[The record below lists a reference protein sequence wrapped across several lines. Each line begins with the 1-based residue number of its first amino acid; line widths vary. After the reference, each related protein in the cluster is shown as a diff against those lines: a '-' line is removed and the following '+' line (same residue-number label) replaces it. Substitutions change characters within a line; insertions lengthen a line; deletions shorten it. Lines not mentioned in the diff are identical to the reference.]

1 MQQPVKY
8 TLRVFWQKG
17 GNSKYVSHLD
27 TQRAIVRALTRSGL
41 PLYYSQGFNPHP
53 RIVFALPVS
62 IFQEALYDVFDI
74 DLRED
79 IAPEKAVELLAPV
92 MPKGTAVMDAA
103 RPVKKLKELYAA
115 TYTITLDTDLSPEE
129 IKNAFSG
136 EVVVEK
142 KSKKKC
148 EMTDIA
154 PMIFSLGA
162 DYGEDGRVK
171 LYATLSA
178 APDAYLNPKYLVDYL
193 GDRVSFAETV
203 RTMLFDKQMQPLR

>member
-27 TQRAIVRALTRSGL
+27 TQRAIVRALIRSGL
-41 PLYYSQGFNPHP
+41 PLHYSQGFNPHP
-53 RIVFALPVS
+53 KLVFALPVS

-74 DLRED
+74 ELSENV
-79 IAPEKAVELLAPV
+79 APKRVVEMLSPV
-92 MPKGTAVMDAA
+92 MPKGTSVIDAA
-103 RPVKKLKELYAA
+103 YPVKKLKELYAA
-115 TYTITLDTDLSPEE
+115 SYVISLDTDLTAAEVE
-129 IKNAFSG
+129 KAFGG

-148 EMTDIA
+148 EMTDIS
-154 PMIFSLGA
+154 PMIISVSAKDAKGKVELS
-162 DYGEDGRVK
+162 
-171 LYATLSA
+171 ATLSA
-178 APDAYLNPKYLVDYL
+178 TPDAYLNPKYLVDFL

-203 RTMLFDKQMQPLR
+203 RTMLYDKQMKPLK